1 MDGQGS
7 LPEGWRGPATHHL
20 SLHRCE
26 VSQLLHE
33 AIRERSTQVLRG
45 HLRRNCDECGGA
57 LTSTQTP
64 AAIQDTLTIF
74 RNVASY
80 HGFQL
85 LQDSTEWLLQ
95 AHSAFS

>member
-1 MDGQGS
+1 MCEGS
-7 LPEGWRGPATHHL
+7 
-20 SLHRCE
+20 
-26 VSQLLHE
+26 V
-33 AIRERSTQVLRG
+33 QVLRG
-45 HLRRNCDECGGA
+45 HSRRNCDECGGA

-64 AAIQDTLTIF
+64 AAIHDSLTIF

-95 AHSAFS
+95 THAAL

>member
-1 MDGQGS
+1 MTS
-7 LPEGWRGPATHHL
+7 A
-20 SLHRCE
+20 
-26 VSQLLHE
+26 
-33 AIRERSTQVLRG
+33 
-45 HLRRNCDECGGA
+45 GGA

-64 AAIQDTLTIF
+64 AAIHDSLTIF

-95 AHSAFS
+95 AHAAF

>member
-1 MDGQGS
+1 MS
-7 LPEGWRGPATHHL
+7 KLVH
-20 SLHRCE
+20 E
-26 VSQLLHE
+26 VE
-33 AIRERSTQVLRG
+33 RESFVQVLRG

-64 AAIQDTLTIF
+64 AAIHDSLTIF

-95 AHSAFS
+95 AHAAF